1 MIDAPDIL
9 DFPAQKV
16 ARIHLTV
23 PSNEIMA
30 HMTAGIAEVRQ
41 ALADQGLK
49 PTGAWLTHH
58 FKVPDQTFDF
68 EICLPVDQDVKPQG
82 RVTPGELRAT
92 RTARTVYH
100 GDYAGLGNGWGEFMN
115 WIKAENLTMA
125 GDFWEVYSLGPDDS
139 TNPADWRTQLNCPLA

>member
-1 MIDAPDIL
+1 MIDTPDIL
-9 DFPAQKV
+9 DVAAQKV

-23 PSNEIMA
+23 PSSEIMT
-30 HMTAGIAEVRQ
+30 HMSAGIAAVRQ
-41 ALADQGLK
+41 VMADQGLK

-68 EICLPVDQDVKPQG
+68 EICLPVDQDVISQG

-92 RTARTVYH
+92 RAARTVYH
-100 GDYAGLGNGWGEFMN
+100 GDYAGLGNGWGEFMS

-125 GDFWEVYSLGPDDS
+125 GDFWEVYSVGPDDS
-139 TNPADWRTQLNCPLA
+139 ANPADWRTQLNCPLA